1 MKYISVI
8 ATLLLIPSLSP
19 AFDTPNSG
27 DSSLILHI
35 WTDMSHSG
43 TDAPASSG
51 DAYGGY
57 VIDTGLNFSDVVTD
71 LSSAADITVDLDTI
85 MVNGSSNTS
94 LADAFNSLSV
104 TGNGASNGG
113 YFSLVAMDGQTAGG
127 AITGDRAILTT
138 ISGTTPANGTNVQ
151 LNNAVGNA
159 ETYFGFISET
169 DGVEYNTA
177 AGGTVANGTAHALSD
192 YWGNNFG
199 GAWSA
204 MDNDGS
210 IDTGVSST
218 YNETFDVTA
227 FDFSSA
233 SQSFNMALY
242 TTGGSGTNG
251 EAITNHYS
259 DLGATLGQATL
270 DFAAGTL
277 TITPTQVP
285 VPAAVWLFGSAIL
298 GLVGFSRRTSE
309 QVSA

>member
-35 WTDMSHSG
+35 WTDMGQSI

-51 DAYGGY
+51 DSYGGY

-71 LSSAADITVDLDTI
+71 LSAADITVDLNTI
-85 MVNGSSNTS
+85 MVNGSGNTS
-94 LADAFNSLSV
+94 LADAFDNLSV
-104 TGNGASNGG
+104 VGDGASNAG
-113 YFSLVAMDGQTAGG
+113 YFNLVAMDGQTTGG
-127 AITGDRAILTT
+127 AVTGDRAILTT
-138 ISGTTPANGTNVQ
+138 ISGATPADGTNVQ
-151 LNNAVGNA
+151 LNNAINNA

-177 AGGTVANGTAHALSD
+177 AGGIVSNGTAHALSN

-210 IDTGVSST
+210 IGGVSSN
-218 YNETFDVTA
+218 YNETFGATA
-227 FDFSSA
+227 FDFNSA
-233 SQSFNMALY
+233 SQSLNLALY
-242 TTGGSGTNG
+242 TTGGTGANG
-251 EAITNHYS
+251 EAMTNHYS
-259 DLGATLGQATL
+259 DLGTTLGQATL